1 MRRRLTTIV
10 AMLAAALMIA
20 FGGPAFAQD
29 DPTEIPA
36 VETTTDAV
44 DDTVDDATGA
54 VDDAADTVDEETDDS
69 GRWGLLGLLGLA
81 GLAGLLKRPTRTV
94 VEPVATRVTDVRTDS
109 TTDRR

>member
-1 MRRRLTTIV
+1 MRRRLTALV
-10 AMLAAALMIA
+10 AMMALALTLAVGTPVA
-20 FGGPAFAQD
+20 AQD
-29 DPTEIPA
+29 DPTEVPA

-44 DDTVDDATGA
+44 DDTVDDTAGA
-54 VDDAADTVDEETDDS
+54 VDDAAETVDEETDDS

-94 VEPVATRVTDVRTDS
+94 VEPVATGVTDVRTDS